1 MRIFIATLK
10 INYCSMLKN
19 KGNTVN
25 IMNYLNI
32 RTGAFMPK
40 NVFISIALGFSILGF
55 NSLANAEAV
64 IPLKQLV
71 EKVISS
77 NPEVQAK
84 YHAYV
89 GAGYEQDLVKGGYL
103 PKVDIQSTYR
113 KQEEMD
119 SIRNSNGTEIP
130 RFNNELILRQM
141 IFDGMA
147 TPNEVNRL
155 GHAKRV
161 RYYELQDAMQNTT
174 LEFMRGYMDTLRF
187 RQLTEYAKNNYVA
200 HKQLFD
206 RIKER
211 VDAGVARRVD
221 LEQATGRLALAEANL
236 LTEATNLHDV
246 TARIQRLLGEL
257 PPSTLEQPDFY
268 KAGVEA
274 TAADA
279 LRVAYLQ
286 NPNILATSEDIQA
299 TKDEVKTKEAKF
311 LPRLDLQARKNLGT
325 SSDGRNS
332 TSAADVLELTMNFN
346 LFNGF
351 SDKAAVS
358 QTIEKLNTANDM
370 RDKACVDTRQLVT
383 IAYNDITQ
391 LKEQLTY
398 RDTHQKSIENA
409 REAYR
414 KQFDI
419 GQRTLLDL
427 LDTENEYF
435 QARRSFTNTDYDI
448 QTAYAR
454 LYATQGELLNKIGSQ
469 RQGLPEINREAYM
482 DAANICQA
490 VAPEQLN
497 IDKAALLADAKP
509 LEVSDR
515 FLPKPIAAKP
525 AATCSAEVV
534 TARVND
540 WASAWRHKDYDN
552 YMKFYADNF
561 TPEPPLTKD
570 EWQSQ
575 RKKRLATSGKINLE
589 LTNLQ
594 VTCDGDKA
602 KVEFDQDY
610 SVTTYKL
617 QKAKDDLGCQVCN
630 AKRIATKG
638 YADKVHKTLD
648 FEKTNAAGVSQWQIV
663 RELTSQ

>member
-1 MRIFIATLK
+1 MTRYFLVSGGLVILILLAPSAAYAETL
-10 INYCSMLKN
+10 
-19 KGNTVN
+19 
-25 IMNYLNI
+25 
-32 RTGAFMPK
+32 
-40 NVFISIALGFSILGF
+40 
-55 NSLANAEAV
+55 

-84 YHAYV
+84 YHAYI
-89 GAGYEQDLVKGGYL
+89 GAGYEQDVVEGNYL

-113 KQEEMD
+113 KQEEV
-119 SIRNSNGTEIP
+119 NGRVTGGLAIP
-130 RFNNELILRQM
+130 RFNNELVLRQM
-141 IFDGMA
+141 IFDGLA
-147 TPNEVNRL
+147 TPNEVARL

-161 RYYELQDAMQNTT
+161 RYYELQSAMQDNT
-174 LEFMRGYMDTLRF
+174 LEFMRGYMDTLRY
-187 RQLTEYAKNNYVA
+187 RQLTDFAKSNYVV

-206 RIKER
+206 KIKER
-211 VDAGVARRVD
+211 VDAGVARKVD

-246 TARIQRLLGEL
+246 TARVQRLLGEL
-257 PPSTLEQPDFY
+257 PPETLEQPDFY
-268 KAGVEA
+268 KAGAEA
-274 TAADA
+274 TAAEA
-279 LRVAYLQ
+279 LRAAYFK

-299 TKDEVKTKEAKF
+299 VKDEVKTKEAKY

-332 TSAADVLELTMNFN
+332 TNAADVLELTMNFN

-358 QTIEKLNTANDM
+358 QTIEKMNVANDM
-370 RDKACVDTRQLVT
+370 RDKACIDTRQLVN
-383 IAYNDITQ
+383 IAYNDINQ
-391 LKEQLTY
+391 LKEQLIY

-435 QARRSFTNTDYDI
+435 QARRAYTNTDYDV

-454 LYATQGELLNKIGSQ
+454 LYATQGELLNKIGST
-469 RQGLPEINREAYM
+469 RQGLPEVTREDYM
-482 DAANICQA
+482 DAANVCQA
-490 VAPEQLN
+490 IAPAQVT

-509 LEVSDR
+509 LAVGD
-515 FLPKPIAAKP
+515 KVMTAKP
-525 AATCSAEVV
+525 AGTCSPEVV
-534 TARVND
+534 TTRVND

-552 YMKFYADNF
+552 YIKFYADSFN
-561 TPEPPLTKD
+561 PEPPLSK
-570 EWQSQ
+570 EAWQAQ
-575 RKKRLATSGKINLE
+575 RKKRLATNGKINLE
-589 LTNLQ
+589 IANLQ

-602 KVEFDQDY
+602 KAEFDQDY

-630 AKRIATKG
+630 AKRVASKG
-638 YADKVHKTLD
+638 FADKVHKTLD
-648 FEKTNAAGVSQWQIV
+648 FEKTSSGNVSQWQIV
-663 RELTSQ
+663 RELTAK